1 MRTDQSENKKAAECF
16 KSLRKEDVRTGLSAA
31 DKYTAI
37 RMAGEQLVARGSVDE
52 AYVDAMLEREDVV
65 TTYIGEGVAIPHG
78 VGTARQYIKKT
89 GLAVLQFPD
98 GVPFGNEK
106 AYLVVGI
113 AGLEDE
119 HLPILQAL
127 ANIMLDEE
135 RIGQIKR
142 SNDPAFI
149 YEHLINGGEEV

>member
-1 MRTDQSENKKAAECF
+1 MTRSTNTTPACF
-16 KSLRKEDVRTGLSAA
+16 SCLRPEDVRTGLSAA

-37 RMAGEQLVARGSVDE
+37 RMAGEQLVARGCVE
-52 AYVDAMLEREDVV
+52 AAYIDAMLAREEVI

-78 VGTARQYIKKT
+78 VGTAKQFIKKT

-98 GVPFGNEK
+98 GVPFGDEK

-113 AGLEDE
+113 AGLEEE

-127 ANIMLDEE
+127 ATIMLDEE
-135 RIGQIKR
+135 RIEAMKH
-142 SNDPAFI
+142 STDAAFI
-149 YEHLINGGEEV
+149 YESLINGGFED

>member
-1 MRTDQSENKKAAECF
+1 MRTDQSANRAAECF
-16 KSLRKEDVRTGLSAA
+16 KSLRLEDVRTGLSAA

-37 RMAGEQLVARGSVDE
+37 RMAGEQLVTRGSVDE
-52 AYVDAMLEREDVV
+52 AYVDAMLAREDVV

-78 VGTARQYIKKT
+78 VGSAKQFIRKT

-98 GVPFGNEK
+98 GVPFGDEK

-127 ANIMLDEE
+127 ANIMLNEE
-135 RIGQIKR
+135 LIERIKR
-142 SNDPAFI
+142 SADPQFI
-149 YEHLINGGEEV
+149 YQSLLSGGETA

>member
-1 MRTDQSENKKAAECF
+1 MRTDQSKHNTAECF
-16 KSLRKEDVRTGLSAA
+16 KSLRPDDIRTGLSAS
-31 DKYTAI
+31 DKYAAI
-37 RMAGEQLVARGSVDE
+37 KMAGEQLVARGSVDE
-52 AYVDAMLEREDVV
+52 AYVDAMLAREDVV

-78 VGTARQYIKKT
+78 VGSAKQFIRKT
-89 GLAVLQFPD
+89 GLAILQFPN
-98 GVPFGNEK
+98 GVPFGDEK

-135 RIGQIKR
+135 LIEQIKH
-142 SNDPAFI
+142 STDPDFI
-149 YEHLINGGEEV
+149 YRSLTNGGGEP

>member
-1 MRTDQSENKKAAECF
+1 MTRTTNNTPACF
-16 KSLRKEDVRTGLSAA
+16 SCLRPEDVRTGLSAP

-37 RMAGEQLVARGSVDE
+37 RMAGEQLVARGCVE
-52 AYVDAMLEREDVV
+52 ASYIDAMLAREEVI

-78 VGTARQYIKKT
+78 VGTAKQFIKKT

-98 GVPFGNEK
+98 GVPFGDEK

-113 AGLEDE
+113 AGLEEE

-127 ANIMLDEE
+127 ASIMLDED
-135 RIGQIKR
+135 RIEAIKH
-142 SNDPAFI
+142 STDAAFI
-149 YEHLINGGEEV
+149 YESLLSGGFDD

>member
-1 MRTDQSENKKAAECF
+1 MRTEQSSRKPAEGF
-16 KSLRKEDVRTGLSAA
+16 KSLRPDDVRTGLAA
-31 DKYTAI
+31 PDKYTAI
-37 RMAGEQLVARGSVDE
+37 KMAGNQLVTQGSVDA

-78 VGTARQYIKKT
+78 VGTAKQYIHKT

-98 GVPFGNEK
+98 GVPFGDEK

-113 AGLEDE
+113 AGLGEE

-135 RIGQIKR
+135 LIEQMKH
-142 SNDPAFI
+142 STDPAFI
-149 YEHLINGGEEV
+149 YRSLTGGGGES

>member
-1 MRTDQSENKKAAECF
+1 MTLPKNATPACF
-16 KSLRKEDVRTGLSAA
+16 SCLRPEDVRTNLTAV

-37 RMAGEQLVARGSVDE
+37 RMAGRQLVSRGCVEED
-52 AYVDAMLEREDVV
+52 YIDAMLAREDVV

-78 VGTARQYIKKT
+78 VGSAKQFIKKT

-98 GVPFGNEK
+98 GVPFGDEL

-113 AGLEDE
+113 AGLEEE

-127 ANIMLDEE
+127 AGIMLDED
-135 RIGQIKR
+135 RIDAIKR
-142 SNDPAFI
+142 STDAQFI
-149 YEHLINGGEEV
+149 FDSLMDGGLE

>member
-1 MRTDQSENKKAAECF
+1 MTGPTNNTPACF
-16 KSLRKEDVRTGLSAA
+16 SCLRPEDVRTGLSAA

-37 RMAGEQLVARGSVDE
+37 RLAGEQLVARGCVE
-52 AYVDAMLEREDVV
+52 ASYIDAMLVREEVI

-78 VGTARQYIKKT
+78 VGSAKQFIKKT

-98 GVPFGNEK
+98 GVPFGEEK

-113 AGLEDE
+113 AGLEEE

-127 ANIMLDEE
+127 ATIMLDED
-135 RIGQIKR
+135 RIEAIKH
-142 SNDPAFI
+142 STDATFI
-149 YEHLINGGEEV
+149 YESLLNGGLEE

>member
-1 MRTDQSENKKAAECF
+1 MSTEQSENNRAAEYL
-16 KSLRKEDVRTGLSAA
+16 KSLHQEDVRTGLSAE

-37 RMAGEQLVARGSVDE
+37 RMAGEQLVAHGSVDE
-52 AYVDAMLEREDVV
+52 AYIDAMLAREDIV

-78 VGTARQYIKKT
+78 VGAAKKYIRKT
-89 GLAVLQFPD
+89 GLAVLQFPN

-106 AYLVVGI
+106 AYLVIGI
-113 AGLEDE
+113 AGREDE

-127 ANIMLDEE
+127 ANIMLDESLIG
-135 RIGQIKR
+135 RIKQ

-149 YEHLINGGEEV
+149 YHSLISGGEGA

>member
-1 MRTDQSENKKAAECF
+1 MTGPTNNTPACF
-16 KSLRKEDVRTGLSAA
+16 SCLRPEDVRTGLSAA

-37 RMAGEQLVARGSVDE
+37 RMAGDQLVSRGCVE
-52 AYVDAMLEREDVV
+52 ASYIDAMLAREEVI

-78 VGTARQYIKKT
+78 VGSAKQFIKKT

-98 GVPFGNEK
+98 GVPFGDEK

-113 AGLEDE
+113 AGLEEE

-127 ANIMLDEE
+127 ATIMLDED
-135 RIGQIKR
+135 RIEAIKH
-142 SNDPAFI
+142 SIDAAFI
-149 YEHLINGGEEV
+149 YESLLSGGFED

>member
-1 MRTDQSENKKAAECF
+1 MRTQQTKNKPAECF
-16 KSLRKEDVRTGLSAA
+16 KSLRPDDIRTGLSAA
-31 DKYTAI
+31 DKYAAI
-37 RMAGEQLVARGSVDE
+37 KMAGEQLVARGSVDS

-78 VGTARQYIKKT
+78 VGAAKQYIHKT

-98 GVPFGNEK
+98 GVPFGDEK

-113 AGLEDE
+113 AGLGEE

-135 RIGQIKR
+135 LIEKIKH
-142 SNDPAFI
+142 STDPEFI
-149 YEHLINGGEEV
+149 YRSLTSGGGES

>member
-1 MRTDQSENKKAAECF
+1 MRTDQSADRKAAECF

-98 GVPFGNEK
+98 GVPFGDEK

-113 AGLEDE
+113 AGLENE

-142 SNDPAFI
+142 SIDPAFI
-149 YEHLINGGEEV
+149 YEQLVNGGEEA

>member
-1 MRTDQSENKKAAECF
+1 MTTEQSKHKPADSF
-16 KSLRKEDVRTGLSAA
+16 KSLRPDDVRTGLFAN

-37 RMAGEQLVARGSVDE
+37 RMAGEQLVARGSVDH
-52 AYVDAMLEREDVV
+52 AYIDAMLAREDVV

-78 VGTARQYIKKT
+78 VGTARQFIRKT

-98 GVPFGNEK
+98 GVPFGDEK

-135 RIGQIKR
+135 LIEQIKH
-142 SNDPAFI
+142 STDPDFI
-149 YEHLINGGEEV
+149 YRSLTNGGGEP

>member
-1 MRTDQSENKKAAECF
+1 MGTDQSNYQTAECF
-16 KSLRKEDVRTGLSAA
+16 KSLRPEDVRTGLSAA

-78 VGTARQYIKKT
+78 VGAARQHIRKT

-98 GVPFGNEK
+98 GVPFGDET

-135 RIGQIKR
+135 RIEQIKH
-142 SNDPAFI
+142 STDPAFI
-149 YEHLINGGEEV
+149 YRSLISGGEET

>member
-1 MRTDQSENKKAAECF
+1 MTQPKNAAPICF
-16 KSLRKEDVRTGLSAA
+16 SCLRPEDVRTGLVAA

-37 RMAGEQLVARGSVDE
+37 RMAGEQLVARGSVRAD
-52 AYVDAMLEREDVV
+52 YVDAMIAREDVV

-78 VGTARQYIKKT
+78 VGAAKQFIQKT

-98 GVPFGNEK
+98 GVPFGDEL

-113 AGLEDE
+113 AGLEEE

-127 ANIMLDEE
+127 ASIMLDED
-135 RIGQIKR
+135 RIEAIKH
-142 SNDPAFI
+142 SSDAQFI
-149 YEHLINGGEEV
+149 YNSLMAGGDE